1 MNADHKTKFIDAT
14 NLRHAV
20 KNNFTFFIDV
30 IKQLGK
36 IHNDLVKKNT
46 KNDILFGLDTFHF
59 QIKLLESDCA
69 EMDQKYTK
77 INNRMYCE
85 YYKLLK
91 RLNHYILE
99 KEISGGRPMTQYP
112 VYDILNSSTYYSFTL
127 IETLYDDIIKSI
139 EEVHDYYVSLE
150 EQLGEYKSEQSL
162 GLNIESF
169 VEEYEYIVLNVKH
182 KETVFINNLDYFLQF
197 HKKQLER
204 LYSLS
209 EHIKKGVMEDINVH
223 NLSIHVAEM
232 APSSVDTSVSE
243 SSTENPSNVSSV
255 DISSASINAEPSTT
269 PGGHHLSFSSSNG
282 SLQTI
287 DVNSENEAVAKSP
300 DLYEIFQF
308 DEESS
313 KHIDVLSNHGF
324 DDDEDESPTLGHL
337 CGPVESSRNLD
348 DAIDASTDDAI
359 DASTDDAIDASTDDA
374 IDASTDDAI
383 DASTDDAI
391 DASTDD
397 AIDASTDDAI
407 DASTDDA
414 NINDTLLI

>member
-112 VYDILNSSTYYSFTL
+112 VYDILDNSTYYSFTL

-139 EEVHDYYVSLE
+139 YEVHNYYVSLE

-162 GLNIESF
+162 GINIESF

-232 APSSVDTSVSE
+232 APSSVDTSSVS
-243 SSTENPSNVSSV
+243 SVSLSTENKSNVSSVDTSVDISSVDISSVDISSVDISSV
-255 DISSASINAEPSTT
+255 DISSASIKAEPSTT

-300 DLYEIFQF
+300 DLYEIFHF

-337 CGPVESSRNLD
+337 CGPVESQRNLD
-348 DAIDASTDDAI
+348 DADDADDASTDDVSTDDAI
-359 DASTDDAIDASTDDA
+359 DTD
-374 IDASTDDAI
+374 
-383 DASTDDAI
+383 
-391 DASTDD
+391 
-397 AIDASTDDAI
+397 
-407 DASTDDA
+407 
-414 NINDTLLI
+414 INGSLLI

>member
-112 VYDILNSSTYYSFTL
+112 VYDILDNSTYYSFTL

-139 EEVHDYYVSLE
+139 YEVHNYYVSLE

-162 GLNIESF
+162 GINIESF

-232 APSSVDTSVSE
+232 APSSVDTSSVS
-243 SSTENPSNVSSV
+243 SVSLSTENKSNVSSVDTSVDISSVDISSV
-255 DISSASINAEPSTT
+255 DISSASIKAEPSTT

-300 DLYEIFQF
+300 DLYEIFHF

-337 CGPVESSRNLD
+337 CGPVESQRNLD
-348 DAIDASTDDAI
+348 DADDANASTDDA
-359 DASTDDAIDASTDDA
+359 DDANASTDDTD
-374 IDASTDDAI
+374 
-383 DASTDDAI
+383 
-391 DASTDD
+391 
-397 AIDASTDDAI
+397 
-407 DASTDDA
+407 
-414 NINDTLLI
+414 INQSRFKMDPLGPF

>member
-1 MNADHKTKFIDAT
+1 MNTGHTSTINDGSADKFNEAT
-14 NLRHAV
+14 DLRHEI

-36 IHNDLVKKNT
+36 IHKDLVQKNT

-69 EMDQKYTK
+69 ELDQKYTK

-91 RLNHYILE
+91 RLNHYIIE
-99 KEISGGRPMTQYP
+99 KEISAGRPMEQYP
-112 VYDILNSSTYYSFTL
+112 VYNILDNTTYYSFTL
-127 IETLYDDIIKSI
+127 IECIYNDIIKSI
-139 EEVHDYYVSLE
+139 DDVHNYYASM
-150 EQLGEYKSEQSL
+150 EQQLDEYKTEQSL

-182 KETVFINNLDYFLQF
+182 KETVFINNLDYFLHF

-204 LYSLS
+204 LFSLT

-232 APSSVDTSVSE
+232 K
-243 SSTENPSNVSSV
+243 SSTPSVSSV
-255 DISSASINAEPSTT
+255 DQSSVDQSSVDQSSVDQSSTPASIKVEPSTT

-324 DDDEDESPTLGHL
+324 DDEDDESPTLGHL
-337 CGPVESSRNLD
+337 CGPVESQRNLD
-348 DAIDASTDDAI
+348 GTD
-359 DASTDDAIDASTDDA
+359 
-374 IDASTDDAI
+374 
-383 DASTDDAI
+383 
-391 DASTDD
+391 
-397 AIDASTDDAI
+397 
-407 DASTDDA
+407 
-414 NINDTLLI
+414 INQSRFKMDPLGPF

>member
-112 VYDILNSSTYYSFTL
+112 VYDILDNSTYYSFTL

-139 EEVHDYYVSLE
+139 YEVHNYYVSLE

-162 GLNIESF
+162 GINIESF

-232 APSSVDTSVSE
+232 APSSVDTSSVS
-243 SSTENPSNVSSV
+243 SVSLSTENKSNVSSVDTSVDISSVDISSVDISSVDISSV
-255 DISSASINAEPSTT
+255 DISSASIKAEPSTT

-300 DLYEIFQF
+300 DLYEIFHF

-337 CGPVESSRNLD
+337 CGPVESQRNLD
-348 DAIDASTDDAI
+348 DADDANASTDDAD
-359 DASTDDAIDASTDDA
+359 DANESTDDTD
-374 IDASTDDAI
+374 
-383 DASTDDAI
+383 
-391 DASTDD
+391 
-397 AIDASTDDAI
+397 
-407 DASTDDA
+407 
-414 NINDTLLI
+414 INQSRFKMDPLGPF